1 MRFVAHRMPLYYI
14 YGPKPADQMPAFLL
28 THGGQVYAPSPTEPP
43 IAESEMM
50 AAALTQAGL
59 SVETL
64 WLPDAGPNDV
74 FSGTAAFPRRSPRPS
89 IPGPRGCSQAT
100 DQPVH
105 TIGCVEGP
113 TRSDELV

>member
-28 THGGQVYAPSPTEPP
+28 THGEQVYAPSPTEPP

-74 FSGTAAFPRRSPRPS
+74 FSNSGVSEKIAEAIDTWAQGLFA
-89 IPGPRGCSQAT
+89 G
-100 DQPVH
+100 D
-105 TIGCVEGP
+105 
-113 TRSDELV
+113 